1 LGGKIR
7 GHCPITSV
15 SMLKSLPVLTLI
27 FLFFNPVYAQEK
39 YTAASIHSHNDY
51 SRPNAF
57 YYAFDAGAGAIEA
70 DVFLRNGK
78 LVVAHDTS
86 GAKQLI
92 TLEKLY
98 LEPIQKVMHDQ
109 PRPVNLVIDL
119 KENYAPILTELLKEL
134 EPLKAYIKTDRSKF
148 PLTIIITGN
157 RPPPSEYKNYSS
169 YISFDDDL
177 QLPHSPEQ
185 WKRVAQVSL
194 NFANYSKWTGKGT
207 LPEQDEKVLKSVI
220 NAVHQSGKKIRFW
233 AAPDNPAG
241 WQKLMELNSDILST
255 DLINKKAFQIQ

>member
-1 LGGKIR
+1 
-7 GHCPITSV
+7 
-15 SMLKSLPVLTLI
+15 MLKSLSVFTLI
-27 FLFFNPVYAQEK
+27 FLFFSPVYAQEK
-39 YTAASIHSHNDY
+39 YTAANVHSHNDY

-57 YYAFDAGAGAIEA
+57 YHAFDVGVGAIEA

-78 LVVAHDTS
+78 LVVAHDTTE
-86 GAKQLI
+86 AKRLI
-92 TLEKLY
+92 TFEKLY
-98 LEPIQKVMHDQ
+98 LEPIQKVMRDR

-134 EPLKAYIKTDRSKF
+134 EPLKAFIKTDRSNS
-148 PLTIIITGN
+148 PLSIIITGN
-157 RPPPSEYKNYSS
+157 RPPPSEYKNYPS

-177 QLPHSPEQ
+177 QLPHNPEQ

-194 NFANYSKWTGKGT
+194 NFANYSKWTGNGS

-220 NAVHQSGKKIRFW
+220 NAVHQSGKKLRFW

-241 WQKLMELNSDILST
+241 WQKLMELNADILST
-255 DLINKKAFQIQ
+255 DIKHK

>member
-1 LGGKIR
+1 
-7 GHCPITSV
+7 
-15 SMLKSLPVLTLI
+15 MLKSLPVLTLI
-27 FLFFNPVYAQEK
+27 FLFLSPVYAQEK

-57 YYAFDAGAGAIEA
+57 YHAFDAGVGAIEA

-86 GAKQLI
+86 GAKQFI
-92 TLEKLY
+92 TLKKMY
-98 LEPIQKVMHDQ
+98 LDPIQKVMRAQ
-109 PRPVNLVIDL
+109 PRPVNLVLDL
-119 KENYAPILTELLKEL
+119 KENYAPILTKLLKEL
-134 EPLKAYIKTDRSKF
+134 EPLKAFIKTNGSKS

-157 RPPPSEYKNYSS
+157 RPPPSEYKNYPS

-177 QLPHSPEQ
+177 QLPHNPEQ

-194 NFANYSKWTGKGT
+194 NFANYSKWNGKGA

-241 WQKLMELNSDILST
+241 WQKLMELNADILST
-255 DLINKKAFQIQ
+255 DMIDELLIEIKTKK